1 MRRGKLKL
9 PVYIHNKE
17 YLMTEKQFKTLLNRF
32 LEGKA
37 TEQEINDIEKFEDFF
52 LDKNK
57 GKVAHI
63 RDKHIIGNEI
73 YTGIKKRIS
82 PVRFSWTRIAAS
94 VVFLI
99 GMGYG
104 IFYLAGTPESIVVY
118 NESSQPKEITLQD
131 GSVITL
137 NRNSRIVYTDE
148 FGKAD
153 RNVELTGEA
162 FFKVAKDP
170 LKPFLIKTGELNTRV
185 VGTRFNIKQ
194 NSASVSVTVSEGKV
208 KVYHAKDTVNLTAGR
223 QGVYRLKSGELEEK
237 QVNASLYTLWQKD
250 KIELNGVTIEDL
262 CIVLHALYDIET
274 VFENQE
280 SKKVLISITLNKNE
294 QPEDIM
300 SRVNLINEV
309 KLTKTQNNMIMVEKN
324 K

>member
-1 MRRGKLKL
+1 
-9 PVYIHNKE
+9 
-17 YLMTEKQFKTLLNRF
+17 MTEKQFKKLLSRF

-37 TEQEINDIEKFEDFF
+37 TKQEIDDIEKFEDFM
-52 LDKNK
+52 LNKNREK
-57 GKVAHI
+57 MINI
-63 RDKHIIGNEI
+63 RDKHVIVNEI
-73 YTGIKKRIS
+73 YTGIKNRIS
-82 PVRFSWTRIAAS
+82 PVRFSWTGIAAS
-94 VVFLI
+94 IVFLI

-104 IFYLAGTPESIVVY
+104 IFYLVGIPERVVVY
-118 NESSQPKEITLQD
+118 NETSEPKEVILQD

-153 RNVELTGEA
+153 RKVELTGEA

-185 VGTRFNIKQ
+185 VGTRFNIKE
-194 NSASVSVTVSEGKV
+194 NNRSVSVTVSEGKV

-223 QGVYRLKSGELEEK
+223 QGVYKLKSGELEEK
-237 QVNASLYTLWQKD
+237 EVNASLYTLWQKD

-262 CIVLHALYDIET
+262 CIVLHALYDMEM
-274 VFENQE
+274 VFEDRE
-280 SKKVLISITLNKNE
+280 SKKVLIAITLNKNE
-294 QPEDIM
+294 KPEDII

-309 KLTKTQNNMIMVEKN
+309 KLTKTQNNMIMVEKS